1 MTLVMKAIIADST
14 AVVASSIPLM
24 RAHVVKQSTTRQYHR
39 RTRSGD
45 QILACLFML
54 ELEPNPKVMN
64 AELEA
69 NIFLSHLRPTTR

>member
-1 MTLVMKAIIADST
+1 MKAIIADST
-14 AVVASSIPLM
+14 VVVASSIPLM
-24 RAHVVKQSTTRQYHR
+24 RAHVVKQSMTRQYHR
-39 RTRSGD
+39 RTRGGN

-69 NIFLSHLRPTTR
+69 NFLHSHLRPTTH